1 MKKIRIL
8 LVKVGLD
15 GHDRGL
21 KIVAHHLIAAGMEVI
36 YGGLRWTPAQVADAA
51 LDQEVDVV
59 GLSFLA
65 GDHLVQAPRVMEAL
79 RRSGLVHVPVI
90 LGGIVPKNDI
100 PRLERAGVRKVF
112 LPGTPPAD
120 IVQFIRTNV
129 KTYSPQ
135 GAVT

>member
-1 MKKIRIL
+1 MKPIRVL

-21 KIVAHHLIAAGMEVI
+21 KIVAHHLVAAGMEVV

-51 LDQEVDVV
+51 LQHEIDVV

-65 GDHLVQAPRVMEAL
+65 GDHLVQAPRVIEAL

-90 LGGIVPKNDI
+90 LGGIVPKNDV
-100 PRLERAGVRKVF
+100 PRLESAGVRRVF

-120 IVQFIRTNV
+120 IVQFIQTNV